1 MFSKHPEH
9 EGIIRN
15 KVSDVRYEI
24 SSLIKLLDNEPISE
38 VNRALYLK
46 CTHSIIDS
54 LQVALRDFVN
64 ETDLSYIED
73 IENEIIN

>member
-1 MFSKHPEH
+1 MLSRHPEH
-9 EGIIRN
+9 KDSIKG

-46 CTHSIIDS
+46 CTHSVIDS
-54 LQVALRDFVN
+54 LQGLL
-64 ETDLSYIED
+64 EDLLVK
-73 IENEIIN
+73 INK